1 MRLDDLKPAPGAKK
15 ARKRVGRGAGSGHG
29 KTATRGHKGQKA
41 RSGGAKGP
49 GFEGGQNPL
58 QRRLPRYPGFK
69 NPFRVSYTA
78 LNLDS
83 LNVFADG
90 EEVTLGAL
98 ISKGLIKKN
107 DLPVKLLARGE
118 LKSKIKLVQVH
129 GASKKAIEAVEKNGG
144 MVEILPC

>member
-1 MRLDDLKPAPGAKK
+1 VRLDDLKPAPGAKK
-15 ARKRVGRGAGSGHG
+15 ARKRVGRGTGSGHG

-58 QRRLPRYPGFK
+58 QRRLPQYPGFK
-69 NPFRVSYTA
+69 NPFKVAYTA

-98 ISKGLIKKN
+98 ISKGLIKKS

-144 MVEILPC
+144 TVEILPC

>member
-15 ARKRVGRGAGSGHG
+15 ARKRVGRGTGSGHG

-58 QRRLPRYPGFK
+58 QRRLPQYPGFK
-69 NPFRVSYTA
+69 NPFKVAYTA

-98 ISKGLIKKN
+98 ISKGLIKKS

-144 MVEILPC
+144 TVEILPC